1 MSEQAKALF
10 AVVHI
15 RTYRQVYYYYV
26 VLECTDEMNAWVL
39 KFARYGTKI
48 KKISHLLALGVK
60 DPKSSFGVNR
70 AGEKEAEYRNDARN
84 DGKFHISNNHGVSTN
99 SMLQFG
105 FDLLRGR
112 LSRKK
117 SDLWD

>member
-1 MSEQAKALF
+1 M
-10 AVVHI
+10 
-15 RTYRQVYYYYV
+15 
-26 VLECTDEMNAWVL
+26 L

-60 DPKSSFGVNR
+60 DAKSSFGVNR
-70 AGEKEAEYRNDARN
+70 AGEKETEDHN
-84 DGKFHISNNHGVSTN
+84 DGKFLIPDNHGGVSTN

-117 SDLWD
+117 SDCGID